1 MSISRKATMA
11 AIVIA
16 LAAPTVALAH
26 TNPTTT
32 PHNRHN
38 GRLGRHSRLVWIY
51 LDEADTDGQPMHVDR
66 RTLTNVDCLI
76 KASATC
82 TATLAGYNKRV
93 FVTKRDFVTA

>member
-11 AIVIA
+11 AIAIA
-16 LAAPTVALAH
+16 LGAPTVALAH
-26 TNPTTT
+26 TNPATTL
-32 PHNRHN
+32 HS
-38 GRLGRHSRLVWIY
+38 RLGRHRLVWIY

-66 RTLTNVDCLI
+66 RTLTNVDCLV

-93 FVTKRDFVTA
+93 FVTKRDFGTA

>member
-26 TNPTTT
+26 TNPATT
-32 PHNRHN
+32 PHKS
-38 GRLGRHSRLVWIY
+38 RLGRHRLVWIY

-66 RTLTNVDCLI
+66 RTLTQVDCLV

-93 FVTKRDFVTA
+93 FVTKHDFGTP